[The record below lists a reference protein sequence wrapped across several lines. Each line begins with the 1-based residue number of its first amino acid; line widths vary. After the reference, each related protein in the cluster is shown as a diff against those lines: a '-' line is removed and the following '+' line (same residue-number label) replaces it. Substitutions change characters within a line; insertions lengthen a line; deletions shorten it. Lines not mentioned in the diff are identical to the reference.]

1 MGKFKH
7 CHYRQP
13 LFSLLLLPL
22 VLSFGGI
29 PQIKNIDF
37 SHESDSK
44 QIIVQNTLIKSI
56 ISFWK
61 RKPRR
66 KSLGSR
72 GGMCPV
78 SPGLIDTYFIWS
90 DRPLFLWYSPNKKE
104 NTPAQLILREEET
117 EKVVWT
123 QSVNLTDQK
132 VFYSGE
138 KSLEPGKRYQWQLL
152 EPDKS
157 NITLPSTFEI
167 MAASDRNQIQADLH
181 ALEQK
186 LKRNKAS
193 EEEIALQKADY
204 FANYKITHK
213 TEDGIFHLWS
223 DSFESLYK
231 VDQPSPSFVAKRQA
245 SIEDLCN

>member
-1 MGKFKH
+1 MDN
-7 CHYRQP
+7 RQP

-22 VLSFGGI
+22 VVSFGGI
-29 PQIKNIDF
+29 PQRENINI
-37 SHESDSK
+37 SHQSGSG
-44 QIIVQNTLIKSI
+44 QIIVQNTLIGSI
-56 ISFWK
+56 NSFWQS
-61 RKPRR
+61 KPRR
-66 KSLGSR
+66 KRLGSR
-72 GGMCPV
+72 GGICPV
-78 SPGLIDTYFIWS
+78 SPGLVDTYFIWS
-90 DRPLFLWYSPNKKE
+90 DRPLFLWYSPEKE
-104 NTPAQLILREEET
+104 TVQAQLIVRDET
-117 EKVVWT
+117 TEQVVWM
-123 QSVNLTDQK
+123 QIVNLTDQK

-152 EPDKS
+152 GKDNF

-181 ALEQK
+181 GLEQK
-186 LKRNKAS
+186 LKGNKAS
-193 EEEIALQKADY
+193 QEEIALQKADY